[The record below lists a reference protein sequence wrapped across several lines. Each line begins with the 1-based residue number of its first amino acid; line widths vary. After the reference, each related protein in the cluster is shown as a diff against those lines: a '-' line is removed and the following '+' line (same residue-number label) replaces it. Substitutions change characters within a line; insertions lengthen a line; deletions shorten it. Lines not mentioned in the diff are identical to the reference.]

1 MTSVGS
7 TPSSPCKTHAPDKA
21 KKGQGSNE
29 GVNGS
34 ANEEALEGTYSLWV
48 VVARKRNE
56 TRNQVNGGTSMGQ
69 VHDQPWRGPGT
80 NGSGITNNMGSVQPS
95 HNTGPGK
102 EVKRKLSPN
111 RHINGPLLA
120 SSLQWLVKAP
130 NTWAQK
136 EVEESLESVSV
147 EKAVG

>member
-7 TPSSPCKTHAPDKA
+7 TPSSPCKMHAPDKA

-69 VHDQPWRGPGT
+69 VHD
-80 NGSGITNNMGSVQPS
+80 
-95 HNTGPGK
+95 
-102 EVKRKLSPN
+102 
-111 RHINGPLLA
+111 
-120 SSLQWLVKAP
+120 
-130 NTWAQK
+130 
-136 EVEESLESVSV
+136 
-147 EKAVG
+147 